1 MSQPKLVAKRI
12 RENLVEQ
19 KSKLENYL
27 KLLDSENKDI
37 VERDADKLLQHI
49 GLEKEVISELSQLK
63 NILAPLEVMYRNTTE
78 ANDGTL
84 AGLKSSIEQ
93 LTKDVEKKSTLN
105 RTELTVTLQ
114 QIKSDI
120 KETRSRTGYTN
131 KVYATPNTSGMLD
144 LNG

>member
-120 KETRSRTGYTN
+120 IHIN
-131 KVYATPNTSGMLD
+131 VF
-144 LNG
+144 